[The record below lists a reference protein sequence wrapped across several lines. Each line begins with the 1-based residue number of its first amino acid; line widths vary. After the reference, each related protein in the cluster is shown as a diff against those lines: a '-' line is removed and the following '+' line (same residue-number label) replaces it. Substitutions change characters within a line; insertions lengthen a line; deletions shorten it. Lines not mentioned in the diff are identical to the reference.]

1 MLAPSLLVAALVAGA
16 SSVEAF
22 WRLPCGNSL
31 VVERAD
37 TIVSPGA
44 ISGHVHN
51 ILGASNF
58 ALSSTF
64 EELRAS
70 ECTSCL
76 VKQDMSNYWTPQLYF
91 QWANGSFTNVDV
103 VGGGL
108 IYYLPRF
115 HPTDTT
121 NVTAFPDGL
130 RMLTGNPFKRTYD
143 SFSLMAQAIGW
154 NCLGSNVADTRR
166 PNLPTYNCPNGLRGE
181 IRFPS
186 CWNGKDLDSS
196 DHFSH
201 MAYPQGGESGPCPS
215 THPVRVVTLFYEIMW
230 SVDPWKNLWSQA
242 KNPSQPFVLA
252 MGDASGYGYHG
263 DFFNGWDRAVLQE
276 AIDTCTSDS
285 GVIEYCKVFDL
296 YDSGHSCRK
305 TPDVNEVVLGT
316 LPKLPGCN
324 PVTYAGETAV
334 PCSESP
340 LPELLTGVAYTGDAP
355 PAGTKVPGNQPSVLA
370 SYTSST
376 GAQWTYQDCYS
387 DLVSGRALTNGLST
401 ANKTVE
407 ACLEA
412 CNAKGYAMCGVEYHG
427 ECWGGNELAS
437 WSTAQGASACGL
449 TCNDN
454 PLQYCGGTGGPGR
467 ATFEFYTR
475 GAAAVSSS
483 FSSSSVAPSSST
495 TTAVAPSTTTTT
507 TTVAPT
513 STTTTPIVWIPAPTA
528 TSSSSSAAP
537 TTTSSTTISTT
548 TTTSSTTTSTS
559 TTTQAASTTTS
570 SAVASAIPTTKLTS
584 DPAWA
589 YQGCF
594 ADLQPGRSLPNGLSV
609 AKWTVETCLAAAAAK
624 NYSVAAVTY
633 GGECWASNALSPY
646 ATPQAASKCNFK
658 CNDDK
663 AKECGGNGVLDVY
676 FSTTRAVLTGPTK
689 EELASFGTWRYDSCY
704 ADLVNGARSLDMAF
718 TNSNKTV
725 EACLGACAAKGA
737 TVCGLTYYGECF
749 GSKTSISSSARKLAD
764 QKCRFP
770 CAGNSAEMCGGDK
783 ALSVW
788 KVAPQAR
795 LTFKQRKAVEEKRAR
810 EKRRYESKAAVAR
823 VF

>member
-1 MLAPSLLVAALVAGA
+1 MLAPSLFVAALVASA

-64 EELRAS
+64 EQLRAS

-91 QWANGSFTNVDV
+91 QWANGSFTNVDA

-108 IYYLPRF
+108 IYYLRRS
-115 HPTDTT
+115 HSTDKTK
-121 NVTAFPDGL
+121 VMAFPDGL
-130 RMLTGNPFKRTYD
+130 RMLTGNPYKRTYD
-143 SFSLMAQAIGW
+143 ASSLKDQAIGW
-154 NCLGSNVADTRR
+154 NCLGAPVAETRQ
-166 PNLPTYNCPNGLRGE
+166 PYLPPYNCPNGLRGE

-186 CWNGKDLDSS
+186 CWNGNDLDSA

-201 MAYPQGGESGPCPS
+201 MAYPIGGESGPCPT

-230 SVDPWKNLWSQA
+230 SVDPWKNVRSQG
-242 KNPSQPFVLA
+242 KTPDQPFVLA

-276 AIDTCTSDS
+276 AIDTCTSDT

-296 YDSGHSCRK
+296 YDSGHKCRK
-305 TPDVNEVVLGT
+305 TPDINEVVMGT
-316 LPKLPGCN
+316 LSKLPGCN
-324 PVTYAGETAV
+324 PVTYAGQSAV
-334 PCSESP
+334 PCSESSLPP
-340 LPELLTGVAYTGDAP
+340 LLAGTPYTGDAP
-355 PAGTKVPGNQPSVLA
+355 PAGTKVPGNAPSVLE
-370 SYTSST
+370 SYTSTT
-376 GAQWTYQDCYS
+376 GAAWTYQDCYS
-387 DLVSGRALTNGLST
+387 DLVQGRAFANGLST
-401 ANKTVE
+401 TSKTVE

-412 CNAKGYAMCGVEYHG
+412 CDAKNYALCGVEYHG

-454 PLQYCGGTGGPGR
+454 PLQYCGGTGGPGK
-467 ATFEFYTR
+467 ATFELYKR
-475 GAAAVSSS
+475 GS
-483 FSSSSVAPSSST
+483 APISSST
-495 TTAVAPSTTTTT
+495 STTATTTTTTTTTTTSAAATTTTTTTT

-513 STTTTPIVWIPAPTA
+513 TTSKSLVFFPAPVTTTTNVAQ
-528 TSSSSSAAP
+528 P
-537 TTTSSTTISTT
+537 TTTT
-548 TTTSSTTTSTS
+548 TTTS
-559 TTTQAASTTTS
+559 AAATPSVNPLKLNTD
-570 SAVASAIPTTKLTS
+570 SAWK
-584 DPAWA
+584 

-609 AKWTVETCLAAAAAK
+609 SRWTVQDCLAAATAK
-624 NYSVAAVTY
+624 GYSVAGVTY
-633 GGECWASNALSPY
+633 GGECWASTALSPY
-646 ATPQAASKCNFK
+646 ATSQTASKCNMR
-658 CNDDK
+658 CNDNK
-663 AKECGGNGVLDVY
+663 AMECGGNGVLDVY
-676 FSTTRAVLTGPTK
+676 YSTVRKVLTGPTMK
-689 EELASFGTWRYDSCY
+689 DLQSFGTWRYDNCY
-704 ADLVNGARSLDMAF
+704 SDLTSGQRSLSMSF

-725 EACLGACAAKGA
+725 EACLSACQKGGAK
-737 TVCGLTYYGECF
+737 VCGLTYYGECF
-749 GSKTSISSSARKLAD
+749 GDKAALASTATVLPD
-764 QKCRFP
+764 AKCRFP
-770 CAGNSAEMCGGDK
+770 CSGNSNEMCGGDK

-788 KVAPQAR
+788 KVAPAAR
-795 LTFKQRKAVEEKRAR
+795 LSFKQRTAQSAAKAKKV
-810 EKRRYESKAAVAR
+810 KRRYEGKAAMAR